1 MKRRGPIM
9 TRASAAIIAVLLCA
23 AAGAAPPPAA
33 EPYLGARDAIVVA
46 AAGCNSSAYSAV
58 PGSNELFLGRLL
70 LTAEGELPALNGP
83 ADCSGGNP
91 DNQKTGKI
99 FSRWALSLH
108 HFDWGTHRFSIV
120 KTVLDTS
127 LDPATGQARAVV
139 SGGPMRG
146 AIIQSAYDP
155 SLVSYHGTDY
165 VAFECI
171 VSNGGA
177 FGVDGTSSCIGVYD
191 PLKQQVDLGRTQV
204 IVSGFHG
211 PDRNTFHAAA
221 VPQLLV
227 FQDRL
232 YLYWSALTVTGDKFQ
247 SAAMRGAELEAG
259 AFISVKGSQGR
270 LVRSMDE
277 PATVEVWAP
286 QPGDPLSDTTVD
298 ARAVWASGNSVIAV
312 AGKGG
317 SGCTAPDGPQQGCFR
332 LAMVRSARP
341 LGPHVFNQAQPL
353 KLELPSNPEE
363 YTAVMHDPQGM
374 VWLLGHYIKPPANG
388 WSELRPVPG
397 GDYWSRQPPHSA
409 QMVMFPLGDPG
420 LAPQ

>member
-1 MKRRGPIM
+1 MRLL
-9 TRASAAIIAVLLCA
+9 AAVGTVLLSA
-23 AAGAAPPPAA
+23 AAGAAPPPAGDA
-33 EPYLGARDAIVVA
+33 YLGARDAIVVA
-46 AAGCNSSAYSAV
+46 ASGCNSSSYSAV
-58 PGSNELFLGRLL
+58 PGSDELFLGRLL
-70 LTAEGELPALNGP
+70 LSSEGVLPALNGP

-91 DNQKTGKI
+91 DNEKTGRI
-99 FSRWALSLH
+99 FSRWALTLDR
-108 HFDWGTHRFSIV
+108 FDWSAHRFDII

-127 LDPATGQARAVV
+127 LDPATRQARAVV

-155 SLVSYHGTDY
+155 SLVRYRGTDY
-165 VAFECI
+165 VVFECI
-171 VSNGGA
+171 VSNGA
-177 FGVDGTSSCIGVYD
+177 AYGVDGTSSCIGVYD
-191 PLKQQVDLGRTQV
+191 PAKQEVDLGRTQV

-211 PDRNTFHAAA
+211 PDRSTFHAAA

-232 YLYWSALTVTGDKFQ
+232 YLYWSALTVVNGKFQ
-247 SAAMRGAELEAG
+247 SVAVRGAELEIG
-259 AFISVKGSQGR
+259 TGVSVKGSQGR

-298 ARAVWASGNSVIAV
+298 ARAVWASGGSVIAL

-317 SGCTAPDGPQQGCFR
+317 GGCTAPDGPQQGCFR
-332 LAMVRSARP
+332 LAMVRSAQP
-341 LGPHVFNQAQPL
+341 LGLHVFNQAQPV

-363 YTAVMHDPQGM
+363 YTATMRDPQGRT
-374 VWLLGHYIKPPANG
+374 WLLGHYLKPPANG
-388 WSELRPVPG
+388 WSELRPAPG
-397 GDYWSRQPPHSA
+397 GDYWSRQPPKAA
-409 QMVMFPLGDPG
+409 QMVMFPLPDAG

>member
-1 MKRRGPIM
+1 MRLF
-9 TRASAAIIAVLLCA
+9 AAVALVGISFVAF
-23 AAGAAPPPAA
+23 AAPPSAGGD
-33 EPYLGARDAIVVA
+33 YLGARDAIVVA

-58 PGSNELFLGRLL
+58 PGSDELFLGRLL
-70 LTAEGELPALNGP
+70 LNAEGALPALNGP

-91 DNQKTGKI
+91 DNQKTGRI
-99 FSRWALSLH
+99 FSRWALTLH
-108 HFDWGTHRFSIV
+108 RFDWSAHRFSIV
-120 KTVLDTS
+120 KVVLDTS
-127 LDPATGQARAVV
+127 LDPATRQARAVI

-155 SLVSYHGTDY
+155 SLVSYRGTDY

-177 FGVDGTSSCIGVYD
+177 YGVDGTSGCIGVYD
-191 PLKQQVDLGRTQV
+191 PVKQQVDLGRTQV

-211 PDRNTFHAAA
+211 ADRNIFHAAA

-232 YLYWSALTVTGDKFQ
+232 YLYWSALTIVDGKFQ
-247 SAAMRGAELEAG
+247 SSAERGAELDAG
-259 AFISVKGSQGR
+259 AAGVSVKGSRGR

-286 QPGDPLSDTTVD
+286 QPGDPLADTTVD
-298 ARAVWASGNSVIAV
+298 ARAVWASGDSVIAA

-363 YTAVMHDPQGM
+363 YTTVMHDPQGKL
-374 VWLLGHYIKPPANG
+374 WLLGHYVKPPENG
-388 WSELRPVPG
+388 WSELRPAPG
-397 GDYWSRQPPHSA
+397 GGYWNTQPPRSA
-409 QMVMFPLGDPG
+409 QMVMFPLPDAG
-420 LAPQ
+420 LAPD